1 MSIQTVVQILAVIII
16 LGMLYSLWQTTR
28 AYGGL
33 IGAGLR
39 WIGLGMVVF
48 SLEALDRVL
57 GNLSYISSFSSGN
70 PELAH
75 NIVLLLAL
83 IFSGIGFSYLTKVTK

>member
-1 MSIQTVVQILAVIII
+1 MQTFLQILAVIII
-16 LGMLYSLWQTTR
+16 LGMLYSLWRTTR

-39 WIGLGMVVF
+39 WIGLGVVFF

-57 GNLSYISSFSSGN
+57 GDLSYIGSFSSGN

-75 NIVLLLAL
+75 NVVLLLGL
-83 IFSGIGFSYLTKVTK
+83 IFSGIGFSYLTKVAK